1 MSKAEIAREKLFSN
15 LRALMEDVEELLKA
29 TAEQS
34 GDGMSSLRERILQ
47 TLESGK
53 GTLAQGKRILNTSKQ
68 GAEAAMTYAH
78 ENPWATLGIV
88 MGAGVA
94 LACLLWGRSAR

>member
-29 TAEQS
+29 TAEQG
-34 GDGMSSLRERILQ
+34 GDGMSSLRERIVQ

-53 GTLAQGKRILNTSKQ
+53 DTLAHGRKMLDKSKQ
-68 GAEAAMTYAH
+68 GAEAAMTYAQ
-78 ENPWATLGIV
+78 ENPWATLGIAV
-88 MGAGVA
+88 GAGVA
-94 LACLLWGRSAR
+94 LACLLWSRSGR